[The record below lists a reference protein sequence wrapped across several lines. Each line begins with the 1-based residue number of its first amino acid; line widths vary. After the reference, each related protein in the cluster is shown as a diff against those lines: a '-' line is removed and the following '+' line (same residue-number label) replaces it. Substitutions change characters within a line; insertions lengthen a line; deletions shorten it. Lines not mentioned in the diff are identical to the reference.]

1 MYKIEGYLLKWE
13 DLLIIQ
19 TPVTVLIT
27 AVTKLVHVFL
37 ALCLFRQSWNSVD
50 FKVRRLYIG
59 R

>member
-19 TPVTVLIT
+19 TPVTVVIT

-37 ALCLFRQSWNSVD
+37 ALCLF
-50 FKVRRLYIG
+50 
-59 R
+59 